1 MLHGHDDHAAATSR
15 RGPLARLVWGAG
27 TLTASARLPERWR
40 PFGSAHAALH
50 VTPCLLGAGAGAL
63 LAGVFALLLE
73 QSLTD
78 SMAAATIA
86 SSLVNCAAAGSLV
99 ARCIAR

>member
-1 MLHGHDDHAAATSR
+1 M
-15 RGPLARLVWGAG
+15 
-27 TLTASARLPERWR
+27 LTASAGLPEQWR
-40 PFGSAHAALH
+40 PFGGAHAAPN
-50 VTPCLLGAGAGAL
+50 VTPCLLGACGGAL
-63 LAGVFALLLE
+63 LAGVFTLLLE

-78 SMAAATIA
+78 GVAATTIA